1 MELTTPHLYYQQ
13 RIEQLSAEHAALK
26 KRHAWLGWARLLVA
40 ALEIFFIYR
49 AWHESPLLLVVV
61 SILLVAIFLMLV
73 SKALNVDTAVKN
85 TSSLI
90 DLNKKELEILAGDY
104 SGLNDGL
111 PYMEELKVPDN
122 DLDLFGKASLFQYT
136 NRGKGY
142 FSQLSLAKSF
152 VESTTPQQIELKQQA
167 VKELMEKMKWCQQL
181 QAYSNTHPISRE
193 TSVAINEWL
202 HDKSEQ
208 FDSGTWQMLRF
219 AVPLFSFT
227 VLALYLTDIIG
238 DGLFNTLLLL
248 VLAFVFSFYK
258 KISIAYNHLAQRIP
272 ELNAL
277 LPALQ
282 YIENEKFEAPTL
294 NELQGQLLH
303 PQKSSVAIGELKGI
317 LKRLDYRL
325 NPLVYI
331 PLSIFLFWDLQQ
343 VLALRRWKKR
353 QTTNLDHW
361 FHTVGEFEKLSSLA
375 VLAFNNPDWHFPE
388 ITSTW
393 FEFKCKQAGHPLLA
407 GNKAVLNDFSMQG
420 VPCIALIT
428 GSNMAGKS
436 TFLRTIGAN
445 MVLGMCGAPVHAKSF
460 KMPVMRII
468 SSMRITDNLEEGTS
482 TFYAEL
488 KKMKR
493 IVEAA
498 NAGEKVFILID
509 EMLRGTNTIDRHTG
523 SMALVKQ
530 LVRHNAVAMIASHDL
545 ALAALHND
553 YPVIITNYHFDS
565 TIIDNEIVFDY
576 KLKEGVCQS
585 TNASLLMKKIGIELG
600 D

>member
-1 MELTTPHLYYQQ
+1 MESITPQAFYQQ
-13 RIEQLSAEHAALK
+13 RIQQLSAEHTALK
-26 KRHAWLGWARLLVA
+26 NRHAWLGWARLLVA

-49 AWHESPLLLVVV
+49 AWNQSPLLLIGV
-61 SILLVAIFLMLV
+61 SVLLVAIFLLLV
-73 SKALNVDTAVKN
+73 AKALGVDAAINNTA
-85 TSSLI
+85 TLI
-90 DLNKKELEILAGDY
+90 GLNQKELEILEGHYFD
-104 SGLNDGL
+104 LNDGL
-111 PYMEELKVPDN
+111 AFMDELQVPDN

-136 NRGKGY
+136 NRSRGY

-152 VESTTPQQIELKQQA
+152 IETTTPQQIGLKQKA
-167 VKELMEKMKWCQQL
+167 IKELTAKMEWCQQL
-181 QAYSNTHPISRE
+181 QAYSNTHPVSHE
-193 TSVAINEWL
+193 TSKSINEWL
-202 HDKSEQ
+202 HEEDEE
-208 FDSGTWQMLRF
+208 FSGAGWQVLRI
-219 AVPLFSFT
+219 AVPVFSFT
-227 VLALYLTDIIG
+227 VLGLYLADYLG
-238 DGLFNTLLLL
+238 DGVFNTLLLL

-282 YIENEKFEAPTL
+282 WIEKENFDSPLLK
-294 NELQGQLLH
+294 ELQEQLLQ
-303 PQKSSVAIGELKGI
+303 PQKASVAIGELKGI

-343 VLALRRWKKR
+343 VLALQRWKKK
-353 QTTNLDHW
+353 QTANLDHW
-361 FHTVGEFEKLSSLA
+361 FHTVGEIEKLSSLA
-375 VLAFNNPDWHFPE
+375 VLAFNNPEWTFPE
-388 ITSTW
+388 ITGNW
-393 FEFKCKQAGHPLLA
+393 FELECKQAGHPLLP
-407 GNKAVLNDFSMQG
+407 GQKAVLNDLMMQG
-420 VPCIALIT
+420 IPSITLIT

-445 MVLGMCGAPVHAKSF
+445 MVLGMCGAPVHAKAF

-493 IVEAA
+493 IVDAA

-523 SMALVKQ
+523 SVALVKQ

-545 ALAALHND
+545 ALAALEKE
-553 YPVIITNYHFDS
+553 YPQTITNYHFDS

-585 TNASLLMKKIGIELG
+585 TNASLLMKKIGIEI
-600 D
+600 